1 MCDKL
6 EDECEL
12 YIAKDFQKA
21 KQKLGA
27 DVYSVKMTKIKLEK
41 DIETSICKYRR
52 KKWYHIILD
61 NISVI
66 LTESLYDKRKS
77 NQCDEIY

>member
-52 KKWYHIILD
+52 KK
-61 NISVI
+61 
-66 LTESLYDKRKS
+66 
-77 NQCDEIY
+77 

>member
-27 DVYSVKMTKIKLEK
+27 DVYSVKMTNIKLEK

-52 KKWYHIILD
+52 KK
-61 NISVI
+61 
-66 LTESLYDKRKS
+66 
-77 NQCDEIY
+77 